1 MVTVGAGLI
10 IIVVIAGVIVALY
23 CGRAVTKK
31 HTNTLN
37 SLSRLTSQDCN
48 KEFGLQTNPHYFQQT
63 VLIPFQLQP
72 AIDTFPKLD
81 RSKVQYVKELGK
93 GNFGVVFLGKV
104 DRLKE
109 GEGEVMV
116 AVKTLREETSEAL
129 ENFVSEAKTMFAFE
143 HPNIVKIHAV
153 CMKEVPYYMVFEY
166 MDKGDL
172 AHFLQENA
180 SSSQKQKRNPLGVH
194 ERTESS
200 LSNNPPQLS
209 CEQLADMCRQIASG
223 MDYLSKKNHIHR
235 DLACRNCLVSSP
247 LNIKIGD
254 FGMSQK
260 LYTRDYYR
268 VNGKAVLPIRWMSP
282 EAVVYGKFTTQ
293 SDVWS
298 FGVVMWEVWSF
309 AMQPYYGVTNEEVTQ
324 LVRKGKHLDVPAD
337 CPEKIYE
344 IMTECWSMDPA
355 CRPTFSEL
363 HDMLANYH
371 FSTSTDEDQNSGR
384 GLNDSASLSSDV
396 FSEAGSCD
404 GDSDNQAAAA

>member
-1 MVTVGAGLI
+1 MVSVAGMVV
-10 IIVVIAGVIVALY
+10 IVVVIVGVIGTVHCYKQQARKAHFLIQLQKQES
-23 CGRAVTKK
+23 RKD
-31 HTNTLN
+31 L
-37 SLSRLTSQDCN
+37 SLQY
-48 KEFGLQTNPHYFQQT
+48 NPHYFTQT
-63 VLIPFQLQP
+63 IVPARLQP

-129 ENFVSEAKTMFAFE
+129 ENFVSEAKTMFAFD

-180 SSSQKQKRNPLGVH
+180 SSSQKRKNPFGVH

-200 LSNNPPQLS
+200 LSNNPPQLC

-371 FSTSTDEDQNSGR
+371 FSTSTDEDHNGGR
-384 GLNDSASLSSDV
+384 GLNDSASLNSDV
-396 FSEAGSCD
+396 FSETGSYD
-404 GDSDNQAAAA
+404 DDLAA

>member
-1 MVTVGAGLI
+1 MV
-10 IIVVIAGVIVALY
+10 VVVGVIGAVY
-23 CGRAVTKK
+23 CSKRQARKPHLLAQLQKQETKK
-31 HTNTLN
+31 EL
-37 SLSRLTSQDCN
+37 
-48 KEFGLQTNPHYFQQT
+48 GLQYNPHYFTQT
-63 VLIPFQLQP
+63 ILPTRLQP
-72 AIDTFPKLD
+72 TIETFRQLD
-81 RSKVQYVKELGK
+81 RSKVQYIKELGK

-104 DRLKE
+104 DHLKE

-116 AVKTLREETSEAL
+116 AVKTLREETSEVL
-129 ENFVSEAKTMFAFE
+129 ENFVSEAKTMFSFD
-143 HPNIVKIHAV
+143 HTNIVKIYAV
-153 CMKEVPYYMVFEY
+153 CMKETPYYMVFEY

-180 SSSQKQKRNPLGVH
+180 SSYQKQKRDPIGVH

-200 LSNNPPQLS
+200 ISNNPAQLS
-209 CEQLADMCRQIASG
+209 CEQLTDVCRQIASG

-247 LNIKIGD
+247 LNVKIGD
-254 FGMSQK
+254 FGMSQN

-298 FGVVMWEVWSF
+298 FGVVMWEVFSF

-324 LVRKGKHLDVPAD
+324 MIRKGKHLDIPPD
-337 CPEKIYE
+337 CPDKIYE
-344 IMTECWSMDPA
+344 IMSECWNMDPS

-363 HDMLANYH
+363 YDMLLNYH
-371 FSTSTDEDQNSGR
+371 SSTSTDEGPTGEQGGFNDTVS
-384 GLNDSASLSSDV
+384 LNSDV
-396 FSEAGSCD
+396 FSETSSYD
-404 GDSDNQAAAA
+404 GDIASQTA

>member
-1 MVTVGAGLI
+1 MVLVTAM
-10 IIVVIAGVIVALY
+10 VVVVVGVIGVLY
-23 CGRAVTKK
+23 CSKRLAGKPHLLAQLQTQETKK
-31 HTNTLN
+31 ELGLKYNQHCFTQTILPT
-37 SLSRLTSQDCN
+37 RLLPT
-48 KEFGLQTNPHYFQQT
+48 
-63 VLIPFQLQP
+63 
-72 AIDTFPKLD
+72 IDTFTQLD
-81 RSKVQYVKELGK
+81 HSRVQYIKELRE

-104 DRLKE
+104 DHLKE

-116 AVKTLREETSEAL
+116 AVKTLKDETSEVL
-129 ENFVSEAKTMFAFE
+129 ESFVSEAKTMFSFD
-143 HPNIVKIHAV
+143 HTNIVKIYAV
-153 CMKEVPYYMVFEY
+153 CMKETPYYMVFEY

-180 SSSQKQKRNPLGVH
+180 SSYQKQKRNPFGVH

-200 LSNNPPQLS
+200 ISNSPAQLS
-209 CEQLADMCRQIASG
+209 CDQLTDVCKQIASG

-247 LNIKIGD
+247 MNVKIGD
-254 FGMSQK
+254 FGMSQN

-298 FGVVMWEVWSF
+298 FGVVMWEVFSF

-324 LVRKGKHLDVPAD
+324 MIRKGKHLNIPPD
-337 CPEKIYE
+337 CPDKIYD
-344 IMTECWSMDPA
+344 IMSKCWNMDPS

-363 HDMLANYH
+363 CDILLNYH
-371 FSTSTDEDQNSGR
+371 STDEGPSGGC
-384 GLNDSASLSSDV
+384 GLNDMVSLNSDV
-396 FSEAGSCD
+396 FSETGSHN
-404 GDSDNQAAAA
+404 GETASQTT